1 MTGSARRLGAVLSDY
16 AYHPGA
22 MTPDPTPNS
31 LTLADVRAA
40 AARIE
45 GCVLRTPVLRRVV
58 GGAELLC
65 KAESLQPTGAFK
77 LRGAFSLMT
86 TLPPE
91 TRGVVAH
98 SSGNHAQA
106 VAWAAR
112 ALGLPAVI
120 VMPDDAPAVKRARSE
135 ALGAEII
142 TVGPDSDERE
152 HRAEALAR
160 ARNLVPVPPYDHP
173 LIAAGQGTAA
183 LELVEEAAP
192 LQRFYAPVSGGGL
205 MAGCATVVAALCPDA
220 EIVGVE
226 PEDGDDTRRSLA
238 AGERLAVPPP
248 RTLADGLRVRRPG
261 ALTFPILRVHV
272 ARIETVTDEELLA
285 AMGWALTRLRLVLEP
300 SGAASL
306 AVALREAETS
316 GNPSPGG
323 ESDTGAPRW
332 GVLLSGGNVDQALL
346 ACAVASCA
354 S

>member
-1 MTGSARRLGAVLSDY
+1 MP
-16 AYHPGA
+16 PGP
-22 MTPDPTPNS
+22 TPDS

-40 AARIE
+40 ATRIE
-45 GCVLRTPVLRRVV
+45 GRVLRTPVLRRVMR
-58 GGAELLC
+58 GAELLC

-86 TLPPE
+86 TLPPG
-91 TRGVVAH
+91 TPGVVAH

-112 ALGLPAVI
+112 ALDLPAVI
-120 VMPDDAPAVKRARSE
+120 VMPDDAPDVKRARTE
-135 ALGAEII
+135 ALGAEVI
-142 TVGPDSDERE
+142 TVGPDSDERVQ
-152 HRAEALAR
+152 RAEELAR
-160 ARNLVPVPPYDHP
+160 TRDLVPVPPYDHP
-173 LIAAGQGTAA
+173 LVAAGQGTAA
-183 LELVEEAAP
+183 LELVEEAGP

-205 MAGCATVVAALCPDA
+205 MAGCATAVAALCPDA

-248 RTLADGLRVRRPG
+248 RTLADGLRCRRPG
-261 ALTFPILRVHV
+261 ALTFPILRKHV

-285 AMGWALTRLRLVLEP
+285 AMGWALAQLRLVLEP

-306 AVALREAETS
+306 AVALREAETNGS
-316 GNPSPGG
+316 PSPGA
-323 ESDTGAPRW
+323 ESGAGVPRW
-332 GVLLSGGNVDQALL
+332 GVLLSGGNVDRSLL
-346 ACAVASCA
+346 ARAIASCA